1 MGDQCYHILRHVAQ
15 PFCDSMCTSV
25 RDQVKCN
32 PAEHSLPRGDPV
44 EERPAECS
52 TSMPSDVIAAASSH
66 TPSPRATTRGA
77 TSSDTATSSSTSPR
91 PLCRVSSPTTAT
103 SPAPTAE
110 PVPKTDVIAAAS
122 SHTPSPRATTRSA
135 TSSDT
140 ATSSI
145 TSPSP
150 SPSDMNMVIEMAKTA
165 MQDIKS
171 YQKMNDLRLEETRA
185 MQKDA
190 MQAKRRYEEMIDIIS
205 EHFKTSQEVAGIT
218 DDAPFFCY
226 WLTRAGLCQP
236 APSLRNHPV
245 ARLWP
250 IQRFFRVVIDEAHRT
265 NGIRDEWVLIAD
277 CCALAG

>member
-1 MGDQCYHILRHVAQ
+1 MGMAPPHLLVFDLHVRLLQCLSSEADVHFQGLTQAATFFKRKGMLDTHTVKRLSHIDQCYHILRHVTQ

-66 TPSPRATTRGA
+66 TPSPRATTRSA
-77 TSSDTATSSSTSPR
+77 TSSDTATSSS
-91 PLCRVSSPTTAT
+91 
-103 SPAPTAE
+103 
-110 PVPKTDVIAAAS
+110 
-122 SHTPSPRATTRSA
+122 
-135 TSSDT
+135 
-140 ATSSI
+140 

-205 EHFKTSQEVAGIT
+205 EHFKTSQEVTGII
-218 DDAPFFCY
+218 DDAPFFAIGSRVQVY
-226 WLTRAGLCQP
+226 ANQLPRYGTI
-236 APSLRNHPV
+236 
-245 ARLWP
+245 LWRGCGP
-250 IQRFFRVVIDEAHRT
+250 FSEFFRVVIDEAHRT

>member
-1 MGDQCYHILRHVAQ
+1 MG
-15 PFCDSMCTSV
+15 
-25 RDQVKCN
+25 
-32 PAEHSLPRGDPV
+32 V

-140 ATSSI
+140 ATSSS

-190 MQAKRRYEEMIDIIS
+190 MQAKRRYEEMIGII
-205 EHFKTSQEVAGIT
+205 
-218 DDAPFFCY
+218 DDAPFFAIGSRVQVY
-226 WLTRAGLCQP
+226 ANQLPRYGTI
-236 APSLRNHPV
+236 
-245 ARLWP
+245 LWRGCGP
-250 IQRFFRVVIDEAHRT
+250 LSEFFRVVIDEAHRT
-265 NGIRDEWVLIAD
+265 NGIRDEWVLIVD

>member
-1 MGDQCYHILRHVAQ
+1 MGREALHPRIRL
-15 PFCDSMCTSV
+15 PP
-25 RDQVKCN
+25 
-32 PAEHSLPRGDPV
+32 PA
-44 EERPAECS
+44 RPQG
-52 TSMPSDVIAAASSH
+52 PAA
-66 TPSPRATTRGA
+66 G
-77 TSSDTATSSSTSPR
+77 
-91 PLCRVSSPTTAT
+91 
-103 SPAPTAE
+103 
-110 PVPKTDVIAAAS
+110 PVPKTDVITAAS

-140 ATSSI
+140 ATSSS

-171 YQKMNDLRLEETRA
+171 YQNMNDLRLEETRA

-205 EHFKTSQEVAGIT
+205 EHFKTSQEVTGII
-218 DDAPFFCY
+218 DDAPFFAIGSRVQVY
-226 WLTRAGLCQP
+226 ANQLPRYGTI
-236 APSLRNHPV
+236 
-245 ARLWP
+245 LWRGCGP
-250 IQRFFRVVIDEAHRT
+250 LSEFFRVAIDEAHRT